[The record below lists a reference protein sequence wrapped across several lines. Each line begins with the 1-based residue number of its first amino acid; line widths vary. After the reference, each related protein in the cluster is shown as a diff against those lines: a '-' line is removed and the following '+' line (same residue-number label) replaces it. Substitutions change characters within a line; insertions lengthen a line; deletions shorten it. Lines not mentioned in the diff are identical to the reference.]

1 MNNYKHNI
9 IKEIYDTG
17 WLLKHCTS
25 EIPLDNQLKFD
36 LMQEIGLIVLEYKGE
51 CLLKAYNQGKHL
63 AFIKQIIKKQ
73 YRSETSPFWTKYR
86 KNSTLELMDEIYL
99 GEDNED
105 ND

>member
-1 MNNYKHNI
+1 MNYKEEI
-9 IKEIYDTG
+9 INEIYTTG
-17 WLLKHCTS
+17 WLAKHCHS
-25 EIPLDNQLKFD
+25 EIPNDPQLKQD

-51 CLLKAYNQGKHL
+51 GLLKAYNEGKHL
-63 AFIKQIIKKQ
+63 AFIKQIIRNQ
-73 YRSETSPFWTKYR
+73 YKSETSPFWTKYR

>member
-1 MNNYKHNI
+1 MEDYRHII
-9 IKEIYDTG
+9 IKEIYHTG

-25 EIPLDNQLKFD
+25 EIETDVQLKLD

-51 CLLKAYNQGKHL
+51 GLLKAYNERKHL
-63 AFIKQIIKKQ
+63 AFIKQIIRNQ
-73 YRSETSPFWTKYR
+73 YKSETSPFWTKYR
-86 KNSTLELMDEIYL
+86 KNSTLELMDEFYL

>member
-1 MNNYKHNI
+1 MYKTEI
-9 IKEIYDTG
+9 INEIYKSG
-17 WLLKHCTS
+17 WLAKHCHS
-25 EIPLDNQLKFD
+25 EISNDQQLKQDF
-36 LMQEIGLIVLEYKGE
+36 MQEIGLIVLEYKGE
-51 CLLKAYNQGKHL
+51 GLLKAYNEGKHL

-99 GEDNED
+99 EEGYED

>member
-1 MNNYKHNI
+1 MYKTEI
-9 IKEIYDTG
+9 INEIYNTG
-17 WLLKHCTS
+17 WLAKHCHS
-25 EIPLDNQLKFD
+25 ECSDFSLMQD

-51 CLLKAYNQGKHL
+51 GLLKAYNQGKHL

-73 YRSETSPFWTKYR
+73 YRSETSPFWKVYR